1 MPGSTGHAAGDP
13 AAKPRRA
20 NTRSARAVVR
30 MLTMR
35 GRSRSKRRTL
45 AGAIGGF
52 WASRPSLESLL
63 VNIAVCVKEVPDS
76 GVTKRID
83 PNTMRLDRSGEGG
96 LNHFDS
102 QAVEEALK
110 VKEAVGE
117 GEVVLVSMG
126 PAGALDSLRKALAMG
141 ADRAVLVSDDAAAGS
156 DLVATSRALAAALER
171 ESADLVLFGQQS
183 SDSDGAVLWAAV
195 ADRLRRPVISQ
206 VAELT
211 VADGKVRGKRQ
222 TEFGYDVIEA
232 PLPAIV
238 AVSDAINEPRYPSL
252 KGIMGAKKKP
262 QETLSGS
269 DLGVDAAGL
278 GEQGSGTSVLALGDP
293 PPRGDARKIEDD
305 GSGAEQIADFLAEKK
320 LL

>member
-1 MPGSTGHAAGDP
+1 M
-13 AAKPRRA
+13 K
-20 NTRSARAVVR
+20 
-30 MLTMR
+30 
-35 GRSRSKRRTL
+35 
-45 AGAIGGF
+45 
-52 WASRPSLESLL
+52 
-63 VNIAVCVKEVPDS
+63 IAVCVKEVPDAA
-76 GVTKRID
+76 VHKRID
-83 PNTMRLDRSGEGG
+83 ANTKRLDRSGEGA
-96 LNHFDS
+96 LNQFDS

-110 VKEAVGE
+110 VKEAGGE

-156 DLVATSRALAAALER
+156 DLVATSRVLAAALER
-171 ESADLVLFGQQS
+171 EGADLVLFGQQS

-211 VADGKVRGKRQ
+211 LADGKVRGKRQ

-262 QETLSGS
+262 QESLSGA
-269 DLGVDAAGL
+269 DLGLDAGLL
-278 GEQGSGTSVLALGDP
+278 GEQGSGTSVLALADP
-293 PPRGDARKIEDD
+293 PARGDARKIEDD
-305 GSGAEQIADFLAEKK
+305 GSAAGQIADFLAEKK